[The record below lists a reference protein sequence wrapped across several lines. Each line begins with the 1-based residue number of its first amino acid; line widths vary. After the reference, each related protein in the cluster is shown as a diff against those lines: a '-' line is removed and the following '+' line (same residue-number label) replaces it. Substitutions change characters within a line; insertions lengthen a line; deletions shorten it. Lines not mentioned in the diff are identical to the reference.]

1 MVQERKLI
9 GQILKL
15 AFHLPATVPVLY
27 VIGALLVSSATGIFF
42 GLYPAV
48 QASRQHPVDALS
60 YE

>member
-1 MVQERKLI
+1 M
-9 GQILKL
+9 
-15 AFHLPATVPVLY
+15 PATVPVAY

-48 QASRQHPVDALS
+48 QAAKLDPVLALS